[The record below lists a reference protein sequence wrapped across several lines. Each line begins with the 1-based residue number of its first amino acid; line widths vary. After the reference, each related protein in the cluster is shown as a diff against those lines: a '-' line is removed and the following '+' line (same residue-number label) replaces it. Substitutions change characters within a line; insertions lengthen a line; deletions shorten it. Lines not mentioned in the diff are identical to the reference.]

1 MNNRTAKAIRKRI
14 KQEIKQFTPW
24 VPGIVKYN
32 EPGTHAKLDGFDKNG
47 LPKYR
52 QVSDTVKMMD
62 CARLF
67 TKNAKTNYKRIAL
80 AGPASTQTRISAA
93 VAG

>member
-14 KQEIKQFTPW
+14 KQDIKQFTPW

-32 EPGTHAKLDGFDKNG
+32 ETGTHPKFDGFDANG
-47 LPKYR
+47 QPSYR
-52 QVSDTVKMMD
+52 QVPDTLKMAD
-62 CARLF
+62 CERLF
-67 TKNAKTNYKRIAL
+67 IKNAKTNYKRIAL
-80 AGPASTQTRISAA
+80 TGPASTQARISAA